1 MVAYLDS
8 SVVLQHILKG
18 DEGISHA
25 LSCDRIISSEL
36 LEIECRR
43 VLHRYRLQG
52 KLNDTGFIRA
62 NDRLE
67 KVLNGI
73 SLILLSPRVKKRA
86 GQSFPL
92 IVRTLDALHLSS
104 ANIYREENSDQTI
117 LFFTYDNQLNRC
129 AQALE
134 YTVPFSTAIP
144 G

>member
-18 DEGISHA
+18 DGGISHA

-62 NDRLE
+62 VERLE
-67 KVLNGI
+67 KVLNGM

-86 GQSFPL
+86 GQSLPL

-129 AQALE
+129 AQVLE

-144 G
+144 E

>member
-25 LSCDRIISSEL
+25 LSCDQIISSEL
-36 LEIECRR
+36 LEIECRG

-52 KLNDTGFIRA
+52 KLNDTGFIKA
-62 NDRLE
+62 VDRLE
-67 KVLNGI
+67 KVLNGM

-144 G
+144 E